1 MTTILKL
8 GSADHGRAITPE
20 EARTAHWQPGY
31 RYEII
36 DGKIY
41 VTPVPNLPHDRIL
54 RWILEAVNGYSA
66 RHSEIFNYVTTNG
79 KVIVT
84 DRQELTE
91 PEPDLIA
98 FRDFPLDLPMA
109 DVRWEDLTPVLV
121 VEIISEDDPEKDL
134 QRNVELYEEIPS
146 TREYWIIDPRADAD
160 HPTLLVYRRRGQRW
174 QKPIYVSFGET
185 YTTRWL
191 PDFSLRVAPRG

>member
-8 GSADHGRAITPE
+8 GPADHGRAITPE
-20 EARTAHWQPGY
+20 EARTAHWQEGY

-41 VTPVPNLPHDRIL
+41 VTPIPNLPHDRIL
-54 RWILEAVNGYSA
+54 RWILNAVNDYS
-66 RHSEIFNYVTTNG
+66 RQNPHILNYVTTNG
-79 KVIVT
+79 KVIAE
-84 DRQELTE
+84 DRPEWTE

-98 FRDFPLDLPMA
+98 FHDFPLDLPMT
-109 DVRWEDLTPVLV
+109 DVHWEDLTPVFV
-121 VEIISEDDPEKDL
+121 VEIISKDDPEKDL
-134 QRNVELYEEIPS
+134 ERNVELYEEIPS
-146 TREYWIIDPRADAD
+146 IREYWIIDPRADPD

-174 QKPIYVSFGET
+174 QKPILVPFGAT

-191 PDFSLRVAPRG
+191 PGFSLRVAPHG

>member
-8 GSADHGRAITPE
+8 GPRDHGRAITPE
-20 EARTAHWQPGY
+20 EARTAHRQPGY

-54 RWILEAVNGYSA
+54 RWFLNAVNSYSEK
-66 RHSEIFNYVTTNG
+66 HPDVFNYVTTNG
-79 KVIVT
+79 KVIVP
-84 DRQELTE
+84 DRPGLTE
-91 PEPDLIA
+91 PEPDFIA
-98 FRDFPLDLPMA
+98 FRDFPLDSPLA

-121 VEIISEDDPEKDL
+121 VEILSEDDPEKDL

-146 TREYWIIDPRADAD
+146 IREYWIFDPRTDPD

-174 QKPIYVSFGET
+174 QKPISVVFGET

>member
-8 GSADHGRAITPE
+8 GPADHGRAITPE
-20 EARTAHWQPGY
+20 EAQTARWQEGY

-41 VTPVPNLPHDRIL
+41 VTPIPNLPHDRIL
-54 RWILEAVNGYSA
+54 RWILNAVNDYA
-66 RHSEIFNYVTTNG
+66 RQHPQILNYVTTNG
-79 KVIVT
+79 KVIVE
-84 DRQELTE
+84 DRPEWTE

-98 FRDFPLDLPMA
+98 FHDFPLHLPMT

-121 VEIISEDDPEKDL
+121 VEIISEDHAEKDL
-134 QRNVELYEEIPS
+134 ERNVELYEEIPS
-146 TREYWIIDPRADAD
+146 IREYWIFDPRADAD
-160 HPTLLVYRRRGQRW
+160 HPTLMVYRRRGQRW
-174 QKPIYVSFGET
+174 QRPILVPFGAT

-191 PDFSLRVAPRG
+191 PGFSLRVSPRS

>member
-8 GSADHGRAITPE
+8 GPADHGRAITLE
-20 EARTAHWQPGY
+20 EARAAHWVPGY

-41 VTPVPNLPHDRIL
+41 VTPAPNLPHDRIL
-54 RWILEAVNGYSA
+54 RWILNAVNDYAGK
-66 RHSEIFNYVTTNG
+66 HSDIFNYVTTNG
-79 KVIVT
+79 KVIVE
-84 DRQELTE
+84 DRPELTE

-98 FRDFPLDLPMA
+98 FRDFPLDLPIA

-121 VEIISEDDPEKDL
+121 VEILSEDDPEKDL

-146 TREYWIIDPRADAD
+146 IREYWIFDPRADPD

-174 QKPIYVSFGET
+174 QKPISVPFGET